1 MARDLI
7 GRTGEVAHL
16 LRLVTRR
23 GLSGGVVSGPP
34 GVGKTRLGREVLTQA
49 SRGGTKTIRAEGV
62 HGVSGIPFG
71 AVAGWLPDVRRGDTP
86 LQILVKAQRTL
97 ADRAGDGRLLAFIDD
112 AHLLD
117 EHSATLVSQLA
128 LADIA
133 FVLMTVRTGASL
145 PAPILRLANDDRLEA
160 IRLGPLPPSAI
171 EDLVC
176 ARLGGPMEAMSLAK
190 LVRAS
195 EGNPL
200 YISELVDEALERGAL
215 STKHDVWTLSG
226 SPPISSRLV
235 RVARDAL
242 ATLNPAEIG
251 TLELIAVGEPLDYDL
266 LALTADMDAVET
278 LEERGMITEAS
289 DRSRTYIRVKSRLLA
304 TALRELLPSSKTRRL
319 SGLLADARLASGARR
334 HGDKLE
340 LARWQLASGRSIDGD
355 ALIEAARLAL
365 ADYDAS
371 LAEQLARSALAAGR
385 GIEAELELAHALAQQ
400 GRKSEADERLSAAA
414 KRASTDAEIG
424 RTAMARLRNAT
435 YLGRCPHAAFD
446 AGVKALA
453 ELEDPDWKDALA
465 AELSISATLIGDYA
479 GAIDIGSRVADQA
492 QVADSVMVSSLLAST
507 ISDVML
513 GKLDEAADT
522 LQRGLRLV
530 PRAADHLPLAAQ
542 LFAMHHE
549 HGRMF
554 GGDLIAAEDAC
565 RIKYQEAAERSS
577 IATLGLWASHYAAS
591 MLFRGNVAGSVRMY
605 AEAVGQLQDHDPFR
619 ALPVAQCWRALALAH
634 AGESERS
641 QRVLD
646 TVNSEYIT
654 CELRVAALNKRA
666 TAWRLAGDGELLL
679 ASEACAEA
687 GRHLI
692 DNSHL
697 MWGVFTLHDAVRFGH
712 PELVADDLAKHA
724 AHADGEFAPLLVR
737 HAEALLTSNRAALD
751 ACGRDYERLGA
762 LLLAA
767 ETYTQAAGIHQ
778 AAGHPVA
785 AARASSMAGVLSAQ
799 CSGARTPALQAEVRF
814 LTERELEVAVA
825 AARGSS
831 NQQIADHLH
840 ISIRTVENHLASAY
854 AKLGI
859 HCRSAL
865 VEVIPTAKTA
875 V

>member
-1 MARDLI
+1 MISDLV
-7 GRTGEVAHL
+7 GRTDEIAHL

-23 GLSGGVVSGPP
+23 DLSGGVVSGPP

-49 SRGGTKTIRAEGV
+49 RRGGTKTISAEGV

-86 LQILVKAQRTL
+86 LQILVAAQRTL

-117 EHSATLVSQLA
+117 ECSATLVSQLA
-128 LADIA
+128 AADIA
-133 FVLMTVRTGASL
+133 FVLMTVRPGASL

-160 IRLGPLPPSAI
+160 VHLGPLPPPAI
-171 EDLVC
+171 EDLMC
-176 ARLGGPMEAMSLAK
+176 ARLGGPMDAMSRAK

-200 YISELVDEALERGAL
+200 YICELLDEALARGAL

-235 RVARDAL
+235 RVARDVL
-242 ATLNPAEIG
+242 APLSPAEVS

-278 LEERGMITEAS
+278 LEERGIITDAP
-289 DRSRTYIRVKSRLLA
+289 DRSRTCIRVKSPLVA
-304 TALRELLPSSKTRRL
+304 TAVRERLPSSKTRRL
-319 SGLLADARLASGARR
+319 SGLLADARLASGTPR
-334 HGDKLE
+334 HKDKLE
-340 LARWQLASGRSIDGD
+340 LARWQLAAGRSIDGD
-355 ALIEAARLAL
+355 ALVEAARLAL
-365 ADYDAS
+365 ADYDAR

-424 RTAMARLRNAT
+424 RTAMARLRNVA
-435 YLGRCPHAAFD
+435 YLGICPHEAFD
-446 AGVKALA
+446 VGVRALA
-453 ELEDPDWKDALA
+453 ELEDQDWKNALA
-465 AELSISATLIGDYA
+465 AELSVTATLLGDYA
-479 GAIDIGSRVADQA
+479 RALDIRPRVVDQA
-492 QVADSVMVSSLLAST
+492 HVSDSVMVSSLLASA
-507 ISDVML
+507 ISNVML
-513 GKLDEAADT
+513 GKLDEATDT
-522 LQRGLRLV
+522 LQRGLRLA
-530 PRAADHLPLAAQ
+530 PQAADHLPMAAE
-542 LFAMHHE
+542 LFAMHQE

-565 RIKYQEAAERSS
+565 RINYQKAAERSS

-591 MLFRGNVAGSVRMY
+591 MLFRGNIAGSVRMY

-619 ALPVAQCWRALALAH
+619 ALPVTQCWRALALAQ

-646 TVNSEYIT
+646 TVNPEYIP
-654 CELRVAALNKRA
+654 CEFRVAALSKRA
-666 TAWRLAGDGELLL
+666 TAWRLAGDRELLL
-679 ASEACAEA
+679 ASENCAEA

-697 MWGVFTLHDAVRFGH
+697 MWGLFTLHDAVRFGH
-712 PELVADDLAKHA
+712 PELVADDLAEHA
-724 AHADGEFAPLLVR
+724 AQADGESAPLLVR

-751 ACGRDYERLGA
+751 ACARDYERLGA

-767 ETYTQAAGIHQ
+767 ETYTQAAGIHR
-778 AAGHPVA
+778 AAGHRVA
-785 AARASSMAGVLSAQ
+785 AARASSMARHLTAQ
-799 CSGARTPALQAEVRF
+799 CPGARTPALQGEVGF

-831 NQQIADHLH
+831 NQHIADHLH
-840 ISIRTVENHLASAY
+840 ISIRTVENHLAAAY

-865 VEVIPTAKTA
+865 VEVFPTAKT
-875 V
+875 VV